1 MNLATITGIVITLTL
16 IFGALFTFM
25 IRLLDSAVNETYDE
39 LEREQSAFNPSLTKG
54 HQIPVKEDMQEQ
66 MKAARKLAAK
76 RAAGLPRGANM
87 RIRPYHGEE
96 DVTTAF
102 DAADDDPLT
111 AVKIAE
117 VMGWTAVQRGMQT
130 VQAGAA
136 ATTTARV
143 AAPTKSIKD
152 LKAGVDYEWIEVTDD
167 MSPDEVRGARI
178 ANAKSKSAAIK
189 ALKQSGAPATTA
201 EAPALAAQAH
211 AAVPA
216 AATAAPAPAAGG
228 EVGELVPGQDYEF
241 IEVTDDMSSNEVRQ
255 ARIANAKAKSAAAKA
270 MKAAGGAPAPAPA
283 APEPVDERAAPAAPE
298 PEAQAAAVP
307 GDAAAADGPA

>member
-1 MNLATITGIVITLTL
+1 
-16 IFGALFTFM
+16 
-25 IRLLDSAVNETYDE
+25 
-39 LEREQSAFNPSLTKG
+39 
-54 HQIPVKEDMQEQ
+54 MQEQ

-136 ATTTARV
+136 TTTTARV

-201 EAPALAAQAH
+201 EAPAPAAQAQ

-270 MKAAGGAPAPAPA
+270 MKAAGGTPAPA
-283 APEPVDERAAPAAPE
+283 APEPVDEGAAPATPQ
-298 PEAQAAAVP
+298 PEAEAVAVP
-307 GDAAAADGPA
+307 GDAVAAAVPPPPDYIEVTDDMEANEVRQARIQNAKMKSAYNKRLKEMGIDPSTVN